1 MFARQAIQAFVI
13 AALLSSS
20 PALAGPN
27 EDAYAAVEGWV
38 AAFNSNDIP
47 RILATY
53 TTDATLLGTTS
64 PTLIKGPEAL
74 RAYFEPPAK
83 AKAQVK
89 LGEGTPTPVADGT
102 VVWAGFY
109 EVSGTAPNG
118 QAFTTSARYTF
129 VVVSR
134 DGRWQIAHQHSSTR
148 PKPPQ

>member
-1 MFARQAIQAFVI
+1 M
-13 AALLSSS
+13 
-20 PALAGPN
+20 
-27 EDAYAAVEGWV
+27 

-53 TTDATLLGTTS
+53 TPDATLLGTTS
-64 PTLIKGPEAL
+64 PTLTKGPEAL
-74 RAYFEPPAK
+74 RTYFEPSVK

-89 LGEGTPTPVADGT
+89 LGEETPTPVADGT

-118 QAFTTSARYTF
+118 QAFTTPARYTF